1 MQAFKNAEGK
11 SILLRMVQV
20 IQENKV
26 YLGQIDG
33 VIGDGDHGAN
43 MNKGFTM
50 FLNQYKDVD
59 YSFTEGLYH
68 LGMVLLNGIGG
79 SMGPIYGTI
88 FMAMSEAADGKDV
101 IGLSEL
107 SQMLKAA
114 EEELFT
120 IVDARKG
127 DKTLVDSLSPAID
140 AVQQAAAAEAD
151 FRSALDA
158 MCAASGQG
166 KERTRDLTARYGRAS
181 RLGER
186 SRGVLDAGAVSC
198 DLLLN
203 AMAQGI
209 GELL

>member
-88 FMAMSEAADGKDV
+88 FMAMSEAA
-101 IGLSEL
+101 
-107 SQMLKAA
+107 
-114 EEELFT
+114 EELFT

>member
-107 SQMLKAA
+107 SQ
-114 EEELFT
+114 
-120 IVDARKG
+120 RG
-127 DKTLVDSLSPAID
+127 
-140 AVQQAAAAEAD
+140 QD
-151 FRSALDA
+151 F
-158 MCAASGQG
+158 SGQFI
-166 KERTRDLTARYGRAS
+166 S
-181 RLGER
+181 CN
-186 SRGVLDAGAVSC
+186 RGGAAGGS
-198 DLLLN
+198 
-203 AMAQGI
+203 G
-209 GELL
+209 

>member
-1 MQAFKNAEGK
+1 MQAFKNTEGK

>member
-1 MQAFKNAEGK
+1 MQAFKNTEGK

-20 IQENKV
+20 IQENKE

-198 DLLLN
+198 DLILN

-209 GELL
+209 WELL

>member
-20 IQENKV
+20 IQENKE

-140 AVQQAAAAEAD
+140 AVQQAAAAEVD
-151 FRSALDA
+151 FRSALDT

-166 KERTRDLTARYGRAS
+166 KERTRGLTARYGRAS

>member
-1 MQAFKNAEGK
+1 MRAFKNTEGK

-20 IQENKV
+20 IQENKE

-140 AVQQAAAAEAD
+140 AVQQAAAAEVD

>member
-20 IQENKV
+20 IQENKE

>member
-20 IQENKV
+20 IQENKE

-88 FMAMSEAADGKDV
+88 FMAMSEAADGKEV

-209 GELL
+209 GGLL

>member
-20 IQENKV
+20 IQENKE

-140 AVQQAAAAEAD
+140 AVQQAAAAEVD

>member
-1 MQAFKNAEGK
+1 MQAFKNTEGK

-20 IQENKV
+20 IQENKE

-88 FMAMSEAADGKDV
+88 FMAMSEAADGRDV

-140 AVQQAAAAEAD
+140 AVQQAAAAEVD

>member
-1 MQAFKNAEGK
+1 MQAFKNTEGK

-20 IQENKV
+20 IQENKE

-140 AVQQAAAAEAD
+140 AVQQAAAAEVD

>member
-114 EEELFT
+114 DEELFT